1 MNEADPSS
9 EKPVGFGS
17 LLFMSFGIISLSFL
31 LDQTLRWS
39 DPIKGLQSGLVHIGL
54 FGVFWVL
61 LLAIWALII
70 FGLDHWRNWQRF
82 RSQWVLAPAILVL
95 ISFIVSLVLD
105 PPTPSQR
112 FRGFAKA
119 ALPANAGNLK
129 FEFLGGGIADYCDT
143 YYFETTPAE
152 VDRLIREIGLL
163 EDEFYTPSKHG
174 LRRLPGA
181 PDPATWP
188 TSRRFRNKQDVEL
201 RWFHELITDGAKTRV
216 YIQIMRI

>member
-1 MNEADPSS
+1 MSQADQAPAN
-9 EKPVGFGS
+9 PFGFGR
-17 LLFMSFGIISLSFL
+17 LLLMSFGIFSLSFL
-31 LDQTLRWS
+31 IDQMLRWS
-39 DPIKGLQSGLVHIGL
+39 DPIKGLESGVVHIGL

-61 LLAIWALII
+61 ILAIWSLII
-70 FGLDHWRNWQRF
+70 FGLYNWRNWQRF
-82 RSQWVLAPAILVL
+82 RSQWVLAPALLVL
-95 ISFIVSLVLD
+95 ITFIVSLVLD

-112 FRGFAKA
+112 FSRFAKTE
-119 ALPANAGNLK
+119 LPANAGNLK

-152 VDRLIREIGLL
+152 VDRLIREIGLV

-188 TSRRFRNKQDVEL
+188 TSRRFRNRQDVEL
-201 RWFHELITDGAKTRV
+201 RWFHELITDGTKTRV
-216 YIQIMRI
+216 YIQIMCI